1 MSREAADNPVV
12 ASVKSRLHT
21 AAPVDVAVVSA
32 CRVIW
37 IPTPITAA
45 ESASLPA
52 ARHRR
57 PGKGD
62 WRGGSGCA
70 PSAPA
75 PPAADRFR
83 GSLKGPGR
91 PVPR

>member
-37 IPTPITAA
+37 IPMH
-45 ESASLPA
+45 
-52 ARHRR
+52 HRR
-57 PGKGD
+57 GVSVIAGGPTSPPG
-62 WRGGSGCA
+62 
-70 PSAPA
+70 
-75 PPAADRFR
+75 
-83 GSLKGPGR
+83 
-91 PVPR
+91 